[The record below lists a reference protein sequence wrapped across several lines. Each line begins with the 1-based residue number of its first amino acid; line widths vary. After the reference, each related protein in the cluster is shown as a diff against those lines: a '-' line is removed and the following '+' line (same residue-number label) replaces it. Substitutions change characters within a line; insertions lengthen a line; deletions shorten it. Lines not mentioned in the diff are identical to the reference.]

1 MYNKFLEFAVQLA
14 KAAGGIQLAY
24 FRGDRLSIET
34 KSNVYDVVTRAD
46 KESEELIAGM
56 IAERY
61 PDHAILGEE
70 GGCRGNAASDWRWVV
85 DPLDGTTNYSQG
97 LPLFTVSIA
106 LQYRGETIVGV
117 VYAPYL
123 NELFTA
129 TKGGGAYLQYAS
141 REPERLRVG
150 EKQTLATSV
159 IASGFPYDKD
169 VNPDNN
175 SDNVARIIPYVRDVR
190 RLGSAAYDI
199 SCVAAGLLDGRAV
212 TTHWRSA
219 DRLRQLYPGL
229 RVDDDRIFIE
239 SGKYW
244 TSAGVTAG
252 IDLALALIE
261 RDFGAALSQQVAR
274 RLVVFMR
281 RNGDQRQ
288 YSQTLRLQDRV
299 AAPFRELVEK
309 MEARLSARWS
319 VDDMADAC
327 QMSRRTFQRKFAAH
341 FGVAPT
347 EVLRRLREERAGA
360 LESAGKMTRKA
371 VEQHVGPVPKR
382 PRQ

>member
-1 MYNKFLEFAVQLA
+1 MYDELLKFAVQLA

-46 KESEELIAGM
+46 RESEELIAGM

-159 IASGFPYDKD
+159 IASGFPYD
-169 VNPDNN
+169 
-175 SDNVARIIPYVRDVR
+175 
-190 RLGSAAYDI
+190 I
-199 SCVAAGLLDGRAV
+199 SCVAAGLLDG
-212 TTHWRSA
+212 
-219 DRLRQLYPGL
+219 
-229 RVDDDRIFIE
+229 
-239 SGKYW
+239 YW
-244 TSAGVTAG
+244 E
-252 IDLALALIE
+252 LALHEWDVCAAELILAE
-261 RDFGAALSQQVAR
+261 AGG
-274 RLVVFMR
+274 VVC
-281 RNGDQRQ
+281 D
-288 YSQTLRLQDRV
+288 
-299 AAPFRELVEK
+299 
-309 MEARLSARWS
+309 
-319 VDDMADAC
+319 
-327 QMSRRTFQRKFAAH
+327 
-341 FGVAPT
+341 
-347 EVLRRLREERAGA
+347 LRRDRGISIVAGNGA
-360 LESAGKMTRKA
+360 IVKGILKYVR
-371 VEQHVGPVPKR
+371 
-382 PRQ
+382 

>member
-1 MYNKFLEFAVQLA
+1 MYDELLKFAVQLA

-46 KESEELIAGM
+46 MESEELIAGM

-141 REPERLRVG
+141 RESERLRVG

-159 IASGFPYDKD
+159 IASGFPYD
-169 VNPDNN
+169 
-175 SDNVARIIPYVRDVR
+175 
-190 RLGSAAYDI
+190 I
-199 SCVAAGLLDGRAV
+199 SCVAAGLLDG
-212 TTHWRSA
+212 
-219 DRLRQLYPGL
+219 
-229 RVDDDRIFIE
+229 
-239 SGKYW
+239 YW
-244 TSAGVTAG
+244 E
-252 IDLALALIE
+252 LALHEWDVCAAELILAE
-261 RDFGAALSQQVAR
+261 AGG
-274 RLVVFMR
+274 VVC
-281 RNGDQRQ
+281 D
-288 YSQTLRLQDRV
+288 
-299 AAPFRELVEK
+299 
-309 MEARLSARWS
+309 
-319 VDDMADAC
+319 
-327 QMSRRTFQRKFAAH
+327 
-341 FGVAPT
+341 
-347 EVLRRLREERAGA
+347 LRRDRGISIVAGNGA
-360 LESAGKMTRKA
+360 IVKEILKYVR
-371 VEQHVGPVPKR
+371 
-382 PRQ
+382 

>member
-1 MYNKFLEFAVQLA
+1 
-14 KAAGGIQLAY
+14 
-24 FRGDRLSIET
+24 
-34 KSNVYDVVTRAD
+34 
-46 KESEELIAGM
+46 M

-141 REPERLRVG
+141 REPERIRVG

-175 SDNVARIIPYVRDVR
+175 SDNVARIIPTCGMSGGWVLRPTT
-190 RLGSAAYDI
+190 SAASPPD
-199 SCVAAGLLDGRAV
+199 CWTATGN
-212 TTHWRSA
+212 WRCTN
-219 DRLRQLYPGL
+219 G
-229 RVDDDRIFIE
+229 
-239 SGKYW
+239 
-244 TSAGVTAG
+244 TSAPP
-252 IDLALALIE
+252 
-261 RDFGAALSQQVAR
+261 
-274 RLVVFMR
+274 
-281 RNGDQRQ
+281 N
-288 YSQTLRLQDRV
+288 
-299 AAPFRELVEK
+299 
-309 MEARLSARWS
+309 
-319 VDDMADAC
+319 
-327 QMSRRTFQRKFAAH
+327 
-341 FGVAPT
+341 
-347 EVLRRLREERAGA
+347 
-360 LESAGKMTRKA
+360 
-371 VEQHVGPVPKR
+371 
-382 PRQ
+382 